1 MQQTPLVLEVNTKTT
16 KLREVI
22 EKIIKSKLGMNLP
35 LVMVGATLVFE
46 DGEGLEPDEAENY
59 ALNLDKVC
67 LIVQDKRINALWHVL
82 QKFSFPFLFI
92 KRFATF
98 TVFLSYLLK

>member
-16 KLREVI
+16 KLQEVI
-22 EKIIKSKLGMNLP
+22 DKVIKSKLGMNLP

-59 ALNLDKVC
+59 ALNLEKVLPYC
-67 LIVQDKRINALWHVL
+67 SRQVIDM
-82 QKFSFPFLFI
+82 PCG
-92 KRFATF
+92 T
-98 TVFLSYLLK
+98 Y